1 MTSSNN
7 DDAARA
13 QKVREKAGKA
23 AVKAREK
30 AEKAAKKAEKK
41 AEKAVE
47 KAVEKAKAAQDASSK
62 AADPR
67 SLRTENQILTAFD
80 ALLEEKELSEI
91 TVTDL
96 TKQAGISRKTFYLHY
111 NSIDD
116 LVQALILSE
125 MEKAAESL
133 GAVSVNNNGAINVE
147 ELLVA
152 LGEELIASANRRA
165 HVVKSVSTDWLLD
178 HLKPLLTS
186 VLIEKDS
193 LGLAEKLGS
202 YLDIFVAFFCAGI
215 LSAYHQWASSESELP
230 METVSVLI
238 SASIA
243 GGVAALTEKAASLG
257 INRS

>member
-1 MTSSNN
+1 MSSTNS

-13 QKVREKAGKA
+13 QRVREKAGKA
-23 AVKAREK
+23 AEKAREK

-47 KAVEKAKAAQDASSK
+47 KAVEKAKAAQDASRK

-125 MEKAAESL
+125 MERAAESL

-152 LGEELIASANRRA
+152 LGEELLASANRRA
-165 HVVKSVSTDWLLD
+165 H
-178 HLKPLLTS
+178 
-186 VLIEKDS
+186 
-193 LGLAEKLGS
+193 
-202 YLDIFVAFFCAGI
+202 
-215 LSAYHQWASSESELP
+215 
-230 METVSVLI
+230 
-238 SASIA
+238 
-243 GGVAALTEKAASLG
+243 
-257 INRS
+257 